1 MSIEWDSRSRNLE
14 SKIIEQHQSLYDEK
28 KNKKKVIGGPVES
41 FSNIVSVDRKVKQA
55 CSIGGNLLPSYRR
68 LFLELPRDDGKVLM
82 ADHIIGSYNQNG

>member
-41 FSNIVSVDRKVKQA
+41 FSNIVSVA
-55 CSIGGNLLPSYRR
+55 YSWSYQ
-68 LFLELPRDDGKVLM
+68 GMM
-82 ADHIIGSYNQNG
+82 ARS